1 MVKMPLKTHLAPPN
15 QLRMLRPISR
25 SSSKGSSDSVAGMSG
40 GPPKFPRPGPGVGPL
55 RKERRP
61 LYSTLEGRPMTKRWS
76 LLSVALL
83 FCALWAGLPTLGQDQ
98 PDRGDPAERLAR
110 IETRL
115 AEIETHLGQLSLA
128 SSASQRP
135 LPSASR
141 IDRLEQRVGRLES
154 GAGALSYRPGGA
166 SSMLESRLRTLERE
180 VSRLRR

>member
-1 MVKMPLKTHLAPPN
+1 MASKWSVLA
-15 QLRMLRPISR
+15 
-25 SSSKGSSDSVAGMSG
+25 
-40 GPPKFPRPGPGVGPL
+40 F
-55 RKERRP
+55 
-61 LYSTLEGRPMTKRWS
+61 
-76 LLSVALL
+76 ALL
-83 FCALWAGLPTLGQDQ
+83 FCVLWAGLRAQDQ
-98 PDRGDPAERLAR
+98 PDRGDPAERLGR
-110 IETRL
+110 IEKRL

-141 IDRLEQRVGRLES
+141 IDRLEQRVSRLES